1 MSLVLVTGGNG
12 QLGKELQR
20 ALPVSNDLI
29 YLFHDVD
36 TLDIC
41 DRNTL
46 DLFIRKNRPEY
57 LINCAA
63 YTAVDKAEEEQE
75 SAYRINEQAVRNLVE
90 AAREYNIQLIHLS
103 TDFVFD
109 GLSDRP
115 YRENDV
121 PNPLSVY
128 GKSKLAGEKAMMEQK
143 TGILIRTSWL
153 YSPFGN
159 NFVRTMLR
167 LGRQR
172 NEVAVVNDQTGTPTR
187 AKDLAAALIWI
198 VKSLHEKKERM
209 VTDIFHY
216 SNEGQCSW
224 YEFAVAIMEAARLSC
239 RVVPIPSSEY
249 PQMAQRPRFSVLDK
263 TKIKERF
270 GLTIPDWR
278 PALNDCIEEIIKNQ
292 QANE

>member
-1 MSLVLVTGGNG
+1 MRIVLVTGGNG

-20 ALPVSNDLI
+20 ALPVSDDLI

-41 DRNTL
+41 NPDLL
-46 DLFIRKNRPEY
+46 DLFVRNFRPECI
-57 LINCAA
+57 INCAA
-63 YTAVDKAEEEQE
+63 YTAVDKAEEEQDT
-75 SAYRINEQAVRNLVE
+75 AYRINAQAVRNLVE
-90 AAREYNIQLIHLS
+90 AAREYDMQLIHIS
-103 TDFVFD
+103 TDFIFD

-115 YRENDV
+115 YREDDL

-143 TGILIRTSWL
+143 TGIIIRTSWL

-159 NFVRTMLR
+159 NFVRTMLH

-172 NEVAVVNDQTGTPTR
+172 NEVAVVNDQIGTPTR
-187 AKDLAAALIWI
+187 AKDLAAALIRI
-198 VKSLHEKKERM
+198 VGALRERKASA
-209 VTDIFHY
+209 VADIFNY

-224 YEFAVAIMEAARLSC
+224 YEFAVEIMQAAGLSC
-239 RVVPIPSSEY
+239 RVIPIPSAEY
-249 PQMAQRPRFSVLDK
+249 LQQAQRPRFSVLDK

-270 GLTIPDWR
+270 GLTIPHWR
-278 PALNDCIEEIIKNQ
+278 PALNDCIEEIIKNT
-292 QANE
+292 

>member
-1 MSLVLVTGGNG
+1 
-12 QLGKELQR
+12 
-20 ALPVSNDLI
+20 
-29 YLFHDVD
+29 
-36 TLDIC
+36 
-41 DRNTL
+41 
-46 DLFIRKNRPEY
+46 
-57 LINCAA
+57 
-63 YTAVDKAEEEQE
+63 
-75 SAYRINEQAVRNLVE
+75 
-90 AAREYNIQLIHLS
+90 
-103 TDFVFD
+103 
-109 GLSDRP
+109 
-115 YRENDV
+115 
-121 PNPLSVY
+121 
-128 GKSKLAGEKAMMEQK
+128 
-143 TGILIRTSWL
+143 
-153 YSPFGN
+153 
-159 NFVRTMLR
+159 MLR